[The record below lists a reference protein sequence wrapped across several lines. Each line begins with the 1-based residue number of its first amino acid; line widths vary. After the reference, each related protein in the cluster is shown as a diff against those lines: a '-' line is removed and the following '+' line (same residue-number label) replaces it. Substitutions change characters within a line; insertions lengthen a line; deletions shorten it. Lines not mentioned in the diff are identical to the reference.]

1 MSYLLKPGFGNQSYG
16 VFGLATRLGDI

>member
-16 VFGLATRLGDI
+16 VFGLATRLGEI